1 MLRDVSD
8 LRWHGRHRSDCHLV
22 RFSATPLTDRL
33 RALWDFDDLGASEQ
47 RFQAQLER
55 ETTDPGRAERGRM
68 FRSSGDP
75 EAAFPLFQD
84 AFARAVEAG
93 EHFLAGDAA

>member
-55 ETTDPGRAERGRM
+55 ETTDPGRAEVLTQLARVQGLRGDFERCVQLL
-68 FRSSGDP
+68 DK
-75 EAAFPLFQD
+75 A
-84 AFARAVEAG
+84 
-93 EHFLAGDAA
+93 